1 MIKDISATGKYLQ
14 VSGGGSSTYINNFSG
29 AQGIGNMRYNTSN
42 QNMEVFDGNNWI
54 SINMS
59 YASVGLTP
67 DAESLLDWA
76 RKKRDEENE
85 REHLAKSNPAIKDL
99 VDQIIEKEEQLK
111 MIMTL
116 IKSPGGENEQRIYPQ
131 TNP

>member
-1 MIKDISATGKYLQ
+1 MIKNISATGKYLQ

-59 YASVGLTP
+59 YTSVGLTS

-76 RKKRDEENE
+76 RKKRDEELE
-85 REHLAKSNPAIKDL
+85 RDRLAQSNPAIRDL
-99 VDQIIEKEEQLK
+99 VNQIKEKEDQLK
-111 MIMTL
+111 MVQTL
-116 IKSPGGENEQRIYPQ
+116 LKSNSEYVSHDMGGPII
-131 TNP
+131 